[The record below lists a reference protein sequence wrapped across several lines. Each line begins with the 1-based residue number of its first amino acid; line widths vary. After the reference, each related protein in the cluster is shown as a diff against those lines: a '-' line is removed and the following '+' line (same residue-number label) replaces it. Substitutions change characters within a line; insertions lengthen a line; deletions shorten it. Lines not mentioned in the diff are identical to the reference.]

1 MKPRSNMQRR
11 PEVNDETAR
20 LRIADIARAAGV
32 SVSTVSRILNEKSD
46 VSPRTRARVLGV
58 IESTG
63 YLPDPHARLLASGR
77 NDTITLI
84 YPIGTDGSDEVMLQ
98 FIVSA
103 NEVAADER
111 FFFNLTT
118 RETTEEQLMS
128 IYRSGRVGGIILMQI
143 CLHDWRVA
151 FLKERGLPFVM
162 IGRTDDCD
170 DLCYVDLDFE
180 KAVTSIFD
188 YLVGLGH
195 RRIGYLARTE
205 AVRREQLG
213 PAVREMSG
221 YRKSIR
227 KHKLERLYLSPES
240 NFESHFESTQQ
251 LLQLQPD
258 LTAIVT
264 TWDEGVT
271 GVVEALRSAGRRIP
285 EEVSVVCSACTDKV
299 ATSIIPAVTSVSIP
313 SRVMGAA
320 AARMLVTRLREPET
334 PPEQLLLSPELK
346 IRESAASVYRS

>member
-1 MKPRSNMQRR
+1 MERR
-11 PEVNDETAR
+11 PETKGEAAR
-20 LRIADIARAAGV
+20 LRIADIAQAAGV
-32 SVSTVSRILNEKSD
+32 SVSTVSRILNDKSD
-46 VSPRTRARVLGV
+46 VSSRTRAHVLGV

-63 YLPDPHARLLASGR
+63 YLPDPHARVLASGR
-77 NDTITLI
+77 SDTITLI
-84 YPIGTDGSDEVMLQ
+84 YPVGSDGSDEVMLE

-111 FFFNLTT
+111 FFFNLST
-118 RETTEEQLMS
+118 REATEEQLMS

-143 CLHDWRVA
+143 CLADWRVEY
-151 FLKERGLPFVM
+151 LKERGLPFVM
-162 IGRTDDCD
+162 IGRTADCD

-180 KAVTSIFD
+180 NAVTSIFD

-205 AVRREQLG
+205 AVRRAQLG

-221 YRKSIR
+221 YRKAMR

-240 NFESHFESTQQ
+240 NFDSHFESTQM
-251 LLQLQPD
+251 LLRRQPD
-258 LTAIVT
+258 LSAIVT

-271 GVVEALRSAGRRIP
+271 GVVEALRAAGRRIP
-285 EEVSVVCSACTDKV
+285 EDVSVVCSACTDKV
-299 ATSIIPAVTSVSIP
+299 ATSVVPAITSVSIP

-320 AARMLVTRLREPET
+320 AARMLVKRLRDPGT
-334 PPEQLLLSPELK
+334 PPEQLLLNPELK
-346 IRESAASVYRS
+346 IRASTAPVRRL